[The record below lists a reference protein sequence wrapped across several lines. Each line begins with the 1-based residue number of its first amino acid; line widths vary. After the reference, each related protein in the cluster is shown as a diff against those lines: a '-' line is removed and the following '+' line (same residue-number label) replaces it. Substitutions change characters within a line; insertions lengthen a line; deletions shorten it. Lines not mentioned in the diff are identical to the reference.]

1 MWEHSGG
8 MHLLRAPLSYKFD
21 TLLGVTSFTG
31 LLGQR
36 ARQAS
41 RCTSSVND
49 VETQLSGVAI
59 CPGYGGTELHQ
70 QGGQATARGP
80 HAVPG

>member
-1 MWEHSGG
+1 

-31 LLGQR
+31 LPGQR

-41 RCTSSVND
+41 RSTSSVND
-49 VETQLSGVAI
+49 VETRLSAASI
-59 CPGYGGTELHQ
+59 CPGYGDTELRQ
-70 QGGQATARGP
+70 QGVQTTARGP
-80 HAVPG
+80 HDVPG